1 MLKVPPSAKS
11 TTKCPKYRERPNC
24 RKVPRVL
31 YSASGRGLG
40 YRAKR
45 LRVPETPSATNYRS
59 LPGVPQVPRL
69 PRRIETTAHAQ
80 STAECPKYCKAPK
93 VPQGAERA
101 RSNAKYPRHCKVPH
115 VTKCCKAL
123 QGVILQAPQ
132 VLQSTVQCH
141 TCPNHRHASKVLQ
154 RPVPI
159 VSSKHWR
166 DHVQASEVRRAAR
179 DHTQGLLPRVTPLG
193 HTHWLYTT
201 VAPQG

>member
-31 YSASGRGLG
+31 YRASGRGLG

-69 PRRIETTAHAQ
+69 PRRNETKALRSATRAQ
-80 STAECPKYCKAPK
+80 
-93 VPQGAERA
+93 VLQ
-101 RSNAKYPRHCKVPH
+101 
-115 VTKCCKAL
+115 AL
-123 QGVILQAPQ
+123 QGAILQAPQ

-141 TCPNHRHASKVLQ
+141 TCPNQRHASKVLQ
-154 RPVPI
+154 RPVPN

-166 DHVQASEVRRAAR
+166 DHVQASEVRRALKASQKMNAQ